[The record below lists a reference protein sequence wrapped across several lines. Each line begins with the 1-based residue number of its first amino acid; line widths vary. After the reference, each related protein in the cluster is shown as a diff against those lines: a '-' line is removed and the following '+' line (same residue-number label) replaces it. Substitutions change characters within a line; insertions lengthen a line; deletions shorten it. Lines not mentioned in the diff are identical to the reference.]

1 MIKLKDILNENK
13 PITEAKK
20 KVNLASLSVGNT
32 YKDSRGYPVTI
43 VDIGGSGNSW
53 KVTYKDGHGKKKTV
67 RTSLKKGINLYEFVL
82 KEDDYATQYVDM
94 IDDITKEV
102 TRKSSKIIKLLNKQ
116 DKITGTKNARVYNQA
131 VDKHFRNFIADVMK
145 ITSKIED

>member
-1 MIKLKDILNENK
+1 MIKLKEIIRKEL
-13 PITEAKK
+13 
-20 KVNLASLSVGNT
+20 
-32 YKDSRGYPVTI
+32 
-43 VDIGGSGNSW
+43 
-53 KVTYKDGHGKKKTV
+53 
-67 RTSLKKGINLYEFVL
+67 L

-102 TRKSSKIIKLLNKQ
+102 TRKSSKIVKLLNKQ

>member
-1 MIKLKDILNENK
+1 MIKLREIIRKEL
-13 PITEAKK
+13 
-20 KVNLASLSVGNT
+20 
-32 YKDSRGYPVTI
+32 
-43 VDIGGSGNSW
+43 
-53 KVTYKDGHGKKKTV
+53 
-67 RTSLKKGINLYEFVL
+67 L

-102 TRKSSKIIKLLNKQ
+102 TRRSSKIVKLLNKQ

>member
-1 MIKLKDILNENK
+1 MIKLKEIIRKEL
-13 PITEAKK
+13 
-20 KVNLASLSVGNT
+20 
-32 YKDSRGYPVTI
+32 
-43 VDIGGSGNSW
+43 
-53 KVTYKDGHGKKKTV
+53 
-67 RTSLKKGINLYEFVL
+67 L

-102 TRKSSKIIKLLNKQ
+102 NRKSSKIVKLLNKQ

-131 VDKHFRNFIADVMK
+131 VDKHFRNFIVDVMK

>member
-1 MIKLKDILNENK
+1 MIKLKELIRKEL
-13 PITEAKK
+13 
-20 KVNLASLSVGNT
+20 
-32 YKDSRGYPVTI
+32 
-43 VDIGGSGNSW
+43 
-53 KVTYKDGHGKKKTV
+53 
-67 RTSLKKGINLYEFVL
+67 L
-82 KEDDYATQYVDM
+82 KEDDYATQYIDM

-131 VDKHFRNFIADVMK
+131 VDKHFRNFIVDVMK

>member
-1 MIKLKDILNENK
+1 MIKLKEIV
-13 PITEAKK
+13 KK
-20 KVNLASLSVGNT
+20 EL
-32 YKDSRGYPVTI
+32 
-43 VDIGGSGNSW
+43 
-53 KVTYKDGHGKKKTV
+53 
-67 RTSLKKGINLYEFVL
+67 L

-102 TRKSSKIIKLLNKQ
+102 TRRSSKIVKLLNKQ

-131 VDKHFRNFIADVMK
+131 VDKHFRNFIVDVMK

>member
-1 MIKLKDILNENK
+1 MIKLKELIRKEL
-13 PITEAKK
+13 
-20 KVNLASLSVGNT
+20 
-32 YKDSRGYPVTI
+32 
-43 VDIGGSGNSW
+43 
-53 KVTYKDGHGKKKTV
+53 
-67 RTSLKKGINLYEFVL
+67 L
-82 KEDDYATQYVDM
+82 KEDDYATQYIDM

>member
-1 MIKLKDILNENK
+1 MIKLKELIRKEL
-13 PITEAKK
+13 
-20 KVNLASLSVGNT
+20 
-32 YKDSRGYPVTI
+32 
-43 VDIGGSGNSW
+43 
-53 KVTYKDGHGKKKTV
+53 
-67 RTSLKKGINLYEFVL
+67 L
-82 KEDDYATQYVDM
+82 KEDDYATQYIDM

-102 TRKSSKIIKLLNKQ
+102 TRKSSKIVKLLNKQ